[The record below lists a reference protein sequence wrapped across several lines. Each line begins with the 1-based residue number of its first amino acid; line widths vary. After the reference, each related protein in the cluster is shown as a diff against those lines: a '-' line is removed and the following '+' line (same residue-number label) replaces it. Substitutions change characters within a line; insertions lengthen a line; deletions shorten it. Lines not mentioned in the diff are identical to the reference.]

1 MAIMTA
7 SQAREN
13 CLAALET
20 LRSSKVRS
28 ALTVLGIVIGVSS
41 VISMASIIQG
51 LNKFVQDKVESLGSR
66 TYFVSRFPP
75 GSDPS
80 RWPQSIR
87 TRKYFE
93 YDYADFIRQA
103 APDVQTV
110 TTFGTRG
117 FFFGDSNLITNG
129 NRSVEQVIVRG
140 VEPQYAETIPLFTVG
155 RGRFISAFDQEHA
168 RPVVVLGAAINES
181 LFPYTDAVGK
191 TVRINGELYD
201 VIGVFEHD
209 PGLFVGPGVD
219 AFAVIPLSNF
229 KKMYPEA
236 KELIMAFT
244 VPENISR
251 QTAQDEVIQA
261 MRRLRHIPANKE
273 NDFELSSPDFLSNLW
288 NQLTGALVILT
299 SVISSIGLL
308 IGGIGV
314 MNIMLISVTERTH
327 EIGLRKAIGARR
339 VDIRLQFLLEAVVLT
354 VVGGTIGILIGAG
367 VSTLVRTFIPS
378 IPATLSYVWVSIGFT
393 ISVAVGVFFG
403 VYPANLAANLDP
415 IVCLRYE

>member
-51 LNKFVQDKVESLGSR
+51 LNKFVQNKVESLGSR

-80 RWPQSIR
+80 RWPTSIR
-87 TRKYFE
+87 TRRYFE

-103 APDVQTV
+103 APDVQIV

-129 NRSVEQVIVRG
+129 NRSVEKVIVRG
-140 VEPQYAETIPLFTVG
+140 TEPQYTDAIPLFSVG

-181 LFPYTDAVGK
+181 LFPNTDAVGK
-191 TVRINGELYD
+191 TVRLNGDLYE

-209 PGLFVGPGVD
+209 PGLFIGPGVD

-229 KKMYPEA
+229 KKQYPEA

-244 VPENISR
+244 VPENVSL

-261 MRRLRHIPANKE
+261 MRRLRHIPASKE

-299 SVISSIGLL
+299 TIISSIGLL
-308 IGGIGV
+308 VGGIGV
-314 MNIMLISVTERTH
+314 MNIMLISVTERTQ

-354 VVGGTIGILIGAG
+354 LVGGTIGILIGAG
-367 VSTLVRTFIPS
+367 VSTLVRTFVPS
-378 IPATLSYVWVSIGFT
+378 IPASLSYLWVSIGFT
-393 ISVAVGVFFG
+393 ISVGVGLFFG
-403 VYPANLAANLDP
+403 FYPANLAANLDP

>member
-1 MAIMTA
+1 MAILTV

-13 CLAALET
+13 FRAALDT

-28 ALTVLGIVIGVSS
+28 ALTVLGIIIGVSS

-51 LNKFVQDKVESLGSR
+51 LNKFVQDRVESLGSR

-87 TRKYFE
+87 TRRYFE
-93 YDYADFIRQA
+93 YNYADYIREA
-103 APDVQTV
+103 APHVQVV

-117 FFFGDSNLITNG
+117 FFFGDSNLITAEG
-129 NRSVEQVIVRG
+129 RSVEKVIVRG
-140 VEPQYAETIPLFTVG
+140 AEPQYTDAIPLFSIG

-181 LFPYTDAVGK
+181 LFPNSDAIGK
-191 TVRINGELYD
+191 TVRLNGELYD
-201 VIGVFEHD
+201 VIGIFEHD
-209 PGLFVGPGVD
+209 PGLFIGPGVD
-219 AFAVIPLSNF
+219 AFAIIPLSTF
-229 KKMYPEA
+229 KKQYPEA
-236 KELIMAFT
+236 KELLMAFT
-244 VPENISR
+244 VPENVR
-251 QTAQDEVIQA
+251 LDTAQDEVIQA
-261 MRRLRHIPANKE
+261 MRHLRHISADKE
-273 NDFELSSPDFLSNLW
+273 NDFEISSPDFLSNLW

-308 IGGIGV
+308 VGGIGV
-314 MNIMLISVTERTH
+314 MNIMLISVTERTQ

-339 VDIRLQFLLEAVVLT
+339 VDIRVQFLLEAVVLT
-354 VVGGTIGILIGAG
+354 LVGGTIGILIGAA
-367 VSTLVRTFIPS
+367 VSTIVRTFIPS
-378 IPATLSYVWVSIGFT
+378 IPASLSYLWVSIGFT
-393 ISVAVGVFFG
+393 ISVGVGLFFG
-403 VYPANLAANLDP
+403 YYPANLAANLDP

>member
-1 MAIMTA
+1 MAIMTT

-41 VISMASIIQG
+41 AISMASIIQG

-219 AFAVIPLSNF
+219 AFAVTPLSNF

-403 VYPANLAANLDP
+403 FYPANLAANLDP

>member
-7 SQAREN
+7 SQAWEN
-13 CLAALET
+13 CLVALET

-28 ALTVLGIVIGVSS
+28 ALTILGIVIGVSS

-66 TYFVSRFPP
+66 TYFVTRFPP

-80 RWPQSIR
+80 RWPESIR
-87 TRKYFE
+87 TRRYFE

-103 APDVQTV
+103 APDVQVV

-117 FFFGDSNLITNG
+117 FFFGDTNLITNG
-129 NRSVEQVIVRG
+129 DRSVEKVIVRG
-140 VEPQYAETIPLFTVG
+140 AEPQYTDAIPLFSVG
-155 RGRFISAFDQEHA
+155 RGRFISAFDEEHA

-181 LFPYTDAVGK
+181 LFPNTDAVGK
-191 TVRINGELYD
+191 SVRVNGDLYE

-209 PGLFVGPGVD
+209 AGLFVGPSVD
-219 AFAVIPLSNF
+219 AFAIIPLSNF
-229 KKMYPEA
+229 KKLYPEA
-236 KELIMAFT
+236 KELAIAFT
-244 VPENISR
+244 VPQNSSL
-251 QTAQDEVIQA
+251 QVAQDEVIQA
-261 MRRLRHIPANKE
+261 MRRLRHVPASKE

-299 SVISSIGLL
+299 TIISSIGLL
-308 IGGIGV
+308 VGGIGV
-314 MNIMLISVTERTH
+314 MNIMLISVTERTQ

-354 VVGGTIGILIGAG
+354 LVGGTIGILIGAG
-367 VSTLVRTFIPS
+367 VSTLVRTFVPS
-378 IPATLSYVWVSIGFT
+378 IPASLSYLWVSIGFT
-393 ISVAVGVFFG
+393 ISVTVGLFFG
-403 VYPANLAANLDP
+403 FYPANLAANLDP

>member
-13 CLAALET
+13 FLAALDT

-75 GSDPS
+75 GTDPS
-80 RWPQSIR
+80 RWPTSIR
-87 TRKYFE
+87 TRRYFE
-93 YDYADFIRQA
+93 YDYADFIRRA
-103 APDVQTV
+103 APDVQVV

-117 FFFGDSNLITNG
+117 FFFGDTNLITNG
-129 NRSVEQVIVRG
+129 NRSVEKVIVRG
-140 VEPQYAETIPLFTVG
+140 AEPQYSEAIPLFSVG

-181 LFPYTDAVGK
+181 LFPNTDAVGK
-191 TVRINGELYD
+191 TVRLNGDLYD

-209 PGLFVGPGVD
+209 PGLFIGPGVD

-229 KKMYPEA
+229 KKQYPEA
-236 KELIMAFT
+236 KELLMAFT
-244 VPENISR
+244 VPPNVSL
-251 QTAQDEVIQA
+251 QTAQDEVVQA
-261 MRRLRHIPANKE
+261 MRRLRHVPASKE

-308 IGGIGV
+308 VGGIGV
-314 MNIMLISVTERTH
+314 MNIMLISVTERTQ

-339 VDIRLQFLLEAVVLT
+339 GDIRLQFLLEAVFLT
-354 VVGGTIGILIGAG
+354 LAGGTIGILIGAC
-367 VSTLVRTFIPS
+367 VSTLVRTFVPS
-378 IPATLSYVWVSIGFT
+378 IPASLSYLWVTIGFT

-403 VYPANLAANLDP
+403 FYPANLAANLDP

>member
-1 MAIMTA
+1 MAIMTS

-13 CLAALET
+13 FLAALET

-75 GSDPS
+75 GTDPS
-80 RWPQSIR
+80 RWPTSIR
-87 TRKYFE
+87 TRRYFE
-93 YDYADFIRQA
+93 YNYADYIRQA
-103 APDVQTV
+103 APDVQV
-110 TTFGTRG
+110 ITTFGTRG

-129 NRSVEQVIVRG
+129 NRSVEKVIIRG
-140 VEPQYAETIPLFTVG
+140 TEPQYTEAIPLFTVG

-181 LFPYTDAVGK
+181 LFPNTDAIGK
-191 TVRINGELYD
+191 TVRINGELYE

-236 KELIMAFT
+236 KELLMAFT
-244 VPENISR
+244 VPENVSL

-261 MRRLRHIPANKE
+261 MRRLRHVPASQE

-308 IGGIGV
+308 VGGIGV
-314 MNIMLISVTERTH
+314 MNIMLISVTERTQ
-327 EIGLRKAIGARR
+327 EIGLRKAIGARSG
-339 VDIRLQFLLEAVVLT
+339 DIRLQFLLEAVFLT
-354 VVGGTIGILIGAG
+354 LSGGTIGILIGAG
-367 VSTLVRTFIPS
+367 VSILVRTFVPS
-378 IPATLSYVWVSIGFT
+378 IPATLSYLWVTIGFT

-403 VYPANLAANLDP
+403 FYPANLAANLDP

>member
-28 ALTVLGIVIGVSS
+28 VLTVLGIVIGVSS

-87 TRKYFE
+87 TRRYFD

-103 APDVQTV
+103 APDVQIV

-117 FFFGDSNLITNG
+117 FFFGDSNLITNAD
-129 NRSVEQVIVRG
+129 RSVEKVIVRG
-140 VEPQYAETIPLFTVG
+140 VEPQYAEAIPLFTVG

-168 RPVVVLGAAINES
+168 RPVAVLGAAINES

-191 TVRINGELYD
+191 TVRLNGDLYE

-209 PGLFVGPGVD
+209 PGLFIGPGVD

-229 KKMYPEA
+229 KKEYPEA

-244 VPENISR
+244 VPQNVSL

-308 IGGIGV
+308 VGGIGV
-314 MNIMLISVTERTH
+314 MNIMLISVTERTQ

-339 VDIRLQFLLEAVVLT
+339 VDIRLQFLVEAVVLT
-354 VVGGTIGILIGAG
+354 LVGGTIGILIGAG
-367 VSTLVRTFIPS
+367 ISTLVRTFVPS
-378 IPATLSYVWVSIGFT
+378 IPATLSYLWVSIGFT
-393 ISVAVGVFFG
+393 ISGAVGLFFG
-403 VYPANLAANLDP
+403 FYPANLAANLDP

>member
-1 MAIMTA
+1 MAIMTT

-28 ALTVLGIVIGVSS
+28 VLTVLGIVIGVSS

-87 TRKYFE
+87 TRRYFE
-93 YDYADFIRQA
+93 YDYADFIKQA
-103 APDVQTV
+103 APDVQII

-129 NRSVEQVIVRG
+129 DRSVEKVIVRG
-140 VEPQYAETIPLFTVG
+140 TEPQYTDAIPLFSVA

-168 RPVVVLGAAINES
+168 RSVVVLGAAINES

-191 TVRINGELYD
+191 TVRLNGDLYD

-209 PGLFVGPGVD
+209 AGLFVGPSVD

-229 KKMYPEA
+229 RKMYPEA

-244 VPENISR
+244 VPEGVSL

-261 MRRLRHIPANKE
+261 MRRLRHVPAGKE

-308 IGGIGV
+308 VGGIGV
-314 MNIMLISVTERTH
+314 MNIMLISVTERTQ

-339 VDIRLQFLLEAVVLT
+339 VDIRLQFLVEAVILT
-354 VVGGTIGILIGAG
+354 LVGGTIGILIGAG
-367 VSTLVRTFIPS
+367 VSTLVRTFVPS
-378 IPATLSYVWVSIGFT
+378 IPATLSYLWVSIGFT
-393 ISVAVGVFFG
+393 ISVAVGLFFG
-403 VYPANLAANLDP
+403 FYPANLAANLDP

>member
-13 CLAALET
+13 FLAALDT

-75 GSDPS
+75 GTDPS
-80 RWPQSIR
+80 RWPTSIR
-87 TRKYFE
+87 TRRYFE
-93 YDYADFIRQA
+93 YDYADFIRHA
-103 APDVQTV
+103 APDLQVV

-117 FFFGDSNLITNG
+117 FFFGDTNLITNG
-129 NRSVEQVIVRG
+129 NRSVEKVIVRG
-140 VEPQYAETIPLFTVG
+140 AEPQYTEAIPLFSVG

-181 LFPYTDAVGK
+181 LFPNTDAVGK
-191 TVRINGELYD
+191 TVRLNGDLYD

-209 PGLFVGPGVD
+209 PGLFIGPGVD

-229 KKMYPEA
+229 KKQYPEA
-236 KELIMAFT
+236 KELLMAFT
-244 VPENISR
+244 VPENVSL
-251 QTAQDEVIQA
+251 QTAQDEVVQA
-261 MRRLRHIPANKE
+261 MRRLRHVPASKE

-308 IGGIGV
+308 VGGIGV
-314 MNIMLISVTERTH
+314 MNIMLISVTERTQ

-339 VDIRLQFLLEAVVLT
+339 GDIRLQFLLEAVFLT
-354 VVGGTIGILIGAG
+354 LAGGTIGILIGAV
-367 VSTLVRTFIPS
+367 VSTLVRTFVPS
-378 IPATLSYVWVSIGFT
+378 IPATLSYLWVTIGFT

-403 VYPANLAANLDP
+403 FYPANLAANLDP

>member
-7 SQAREN
+7 AQAREN

-66 TYFVSRFPP
+66 TYFVTRFPF
-75 GSDPS
+75 GTDPS
-80 RWPQSIR
+80 HFPQSIR
-87 TRKYFE
+87 TRRYFE

-103 APDVQTV
+103 APDVLIV

-117 FFFGDSNLITNG
+117 FIFGDSNLITNG
-129 NRSVEQVIVRG
+129 DRSVEKVIVRG
-140 VEPQYAETIPLFTVG
+140 AEPQYTEAIPLFSVG

-168 RPVVVLGAAINES
+168 RAVVVLGAAINES
-181 LFPYTDAVGK
+181 LFPNTDAIGK
-191 TVRINGELYD
+191 TVRINGDLYD

-209 PGLFVGPGVD
+209 AGLFVGPTVD
-219 AFAVIPLSNF
+219 AFAIIPLSNF
-229 KKMYPEA
+229 KKQYPEA

-244 VPENISR
+244 VPQNVSV

-261 MRRLRHIPANKE
+261 MRRLRHIPASKE
-273 NDFELSSPDFLSNLW
+273 NDFELNSPDFLSNLW

-299 SVISSIGLL
+299 TVISSIGLL
-308 IGGIGV
+308 VGGIGV
-314 MNIMLISVTERTH
+314 MNIMLISVTERTQ

-354 VVGGTIGILIGAG
+354 LVGGTIGILIGAG
-367 VSTLVRTFIPS
+367 VSTLVRTFVPS
-378 IPATLSYVWVSIGFT
+378 IPASLSYLWVSIGFT
-393 ISVAVGVFFG
+393 ISVGVGLFFG
-403 VYPANLAANLDP
+403 YYPANLAANLDP

>member
-261 MRRLRHIPANKE
+261 MRRLRHISANKE

-403 VYPANLAANLDP
+403 FYPANLAANLDP